1 MKLNIFNNNIYT
13 NMCEDDY
20 CAWCF
25 GESYLQGTVLCFIIS
40 YILSVMNIGGCV
52 IIHMYTFKLIFIK
65 ILLIDS
71 VVFEVKIIDVNYHF
85 MAIFQKG
92 VN

>member
-1 MKLNIFNNNIYT
+1 
-13 NMCEDDY
+13 MCEDDY
-20 CAWCF
+20 CALCF

-40 YILSVMNIGGCV
+40 YILSVMNLGGCV
-52 IIHMYTFKLIFIK
+52 IIHMYTSKLIFIK

-71 VVFEVKIIDVNYHF
+71 VVFEMKIIDVNYHF